1 MSDKMHSIGIKQLLK
16 QITEEYIKENSIFGI
31 TGTNFYKE
39 KQDLKFSIFDNTISS
54 PVGPAAGPHTQLAQ
68 NIVSAYLTGGRFFE
82 LKTVQILDELTV
94 EKPCID
100 SYDECYNVEWS
111 QELKL
116 HESYEEY
123 LKAWFILHFL
133 HVLLNP
139 GNSSDRNFIF
149 NMSVGYNLD
158 GIKQERMQTFIN
170 SLIDAS
176 INPLFSEYKKLF
188 LEEINSGILKNL
200 IEKKC
205 NGSENIS
212 AKLNDIFENISPNI
226 SNSVTLS
233 TMHGCPPAEIES
245 IAKYLISEKN
255 LNTYVKLN
263 PTLLGY
269 NMVHNTFNSLGY
281 KNIFLN
287 EHSFESDLKFE
298 DALPMISRLQE
309 FAKKHNKQFGVK
321 LSNTLAVRNKRQVM
335 PGEEMYMSGRALFP
349 LTINVAAK
357 LAEAFKGELNI
368 SFSGGAS
375 IYNSADI
382 LKCGIF
388 PITYATD
395 LLKPGGYKRL
405 FHIAEK
411 LDKNFSGSFSKTTIN
426 VDYLKKLAE
435 NSLTDEYYKKEFKKV
450 ESIKVNSELPVFDCF
465 IAPCS
470 AACPIHQDVAEYV
483 RLIDEQKYTEAFE
496 VIVSK
501 NALPNITAHICDHQC
516 MYHCTRWDYDAPV
529 EIRDYKKKAVLN
541 GYEEFIKKSVSGIV
555 SNNIPAAVIGAGPS
569 GLAASYFLAMAGFDV
584 TVFEKTGK
592 AGGVVQNIIPY
603 FRLPQS
609 AIDKDIEFIKRL
621 GVKFQYNT
629 DENFSISGLKGE
641 GYKYIYISIGAELS
655 NGLQLDKQDKEIINA
670 LDFLSLYHQGKSPAL
685 GKNVAVV
692 GGGNSAMDAAR
703 AAKRVAGVDNVS
715 IIYRRTMEFMP
726 ADKEELDAAIEDGV
740 IINEL
745 SLPVEFTSGKVKCQ
759 KMKLGDI
766 DKDNRRKVISMENE
780 FEYFEIDTLITAIGE
795 SVDTTILSTN
805 NISLGKNN
813 KAVIDFNSNETS
825 VENVYI
831 GGDASRGP
839 ATVVQAIADGK
850 KAAEA
855 IIKKENINLSFN
867 KDFSYLFNIEQRIE
881 SINSNKAKVYNSS
894 ANAAN
899 SRCLE
904 CNILCNKCIDV
915 CPNRAN
921 AAIKI
926 NSGTF
931 RNINQI
937 LHLDGLCN
945 ECGNCATFCPHQ
957 GAPYKD
963 KITIFRNKEEFE
975 DSLNNGF
982 YFSKTTKEDIT
993 AVIRSKSVLT
1003 QLTYSYDGKLEENGN
1018 KELPEDILKISE
1030 MIGTVISDYSY
1041 LIV

>member
-16 QITEEYIKENSIFGI
+16 QITEEYIKEDSIFGI
-31 TGTNFYKE
+31 NRTNFYKE
-39 KQDLKFSIFDNTISS
+39 KQNLSFSIFDNSIST

-68 NIVSAYLTGGRFFE
+68 NIISAYLAGGRFFE

-116 HESYEEY
+116 NESYEEY

-139 GNSSDRNFIF
+139 ENSFDRNFIF

-170 SLIDAS
+170 SLINAS
-176 INPLFSEYKKLF
+176 ENPLFPEYKKLF

-205 NGSENIS
+205 NDYKKIS
-212 AKLNDIFENISPNI
+212 AKLNNIFANISPNI

-233 TMHGCPPAEIES
+233 TMHGCPPEEIES

-269 NMVHNTFNSLGY
+269 KMVHNTLNSLGY

-298 DALPMISRLQE
+298 DALPMISRLKE
-309 FAKKHNKQFGVK
+309 FAGKYNREFGVK
-321 LSNTLAVRNKRQVM
+321 LSNTLAVRNKREVM

-357 LAEAFKGELNI
+357 LTEAFNGELNI

-375 IYNSADI
+375 IYNSSDI

-405 FHIAEK
+405 FHIAET
-411 LDKNFSGSFSKTTIN
+411 LDKTFNGNFIKGTIDVN
-426 VDYLKKLAE
+426 YLKKLAE
-435 NSLTDEYYKKEFKKV
+435 NSLSDTYYKKEYKKI

-529 EIRDYKKKAVLN
+529 EIRDYKKRAVLN
-541 GYEEFIKKSVSGIV
+541 GYEEFIKKSVTGIS
-555 SNNIPAAVIGAGPS
+555 SNNIPVAVIGAGPS

-592 AGGVVQNIIPY
+592 AGGVVQNIIPD

-621 GVKFQYNT
+621 GVKFKYNA
-629 DENFSISGLKGE
+629 EEEFSISGLKNE
-641 GYKYIYISIGAELS
+641 GYKYVYISIGAELS

-670 LDFLSLYHQGKSPAL
+670 LDFLSLYHQGKSPSL
-685 GKNVAVV
+685 GKNVAVI

-703 AAKRVAGVDNVS
+703 AAKRVHGVDNVS
-715 IIYRRTMEFMP
+715 IIYRRTTEFMP

-740 IINEL
+740 TINEL
-745 SLPVEFTSGKVKCQ
+745 LLPVEFSSGKVKCQ
-759 KMKLGDI
+759 KMKLGDL
-766 DKDNRRKVISMENE
+766 DKDKRRKVLPMDNE
-780 FEYFEIDTLITAIGE
+780 FEYFNIDTLITAIGE
-795 SVDTTILSTN
+795 IVDTKLLSNN

-813 KAVIDFNSNETS
+813 KAIIDFNTNETS
-825 VENVYI
+825 VENVFI

-839 ATVVQAIADGK
+839 ATVVEAIADGK

-855 IIKKENINLSFN
+855 IIKKEKINLSFN
-867 KDFSYLFNIEQRIE
+867 KDFSYLLNVENRIE
-881 SINSNKAKVYNSS
+881 DINNNKAKVYTSSDNS
-894 ANAAN
+894 AN

-926 NSGTF
+926 DPGTF

-937 LHLDGLCN
+937 LHLDSLCN

-975 DSLNNGF
+975 DSKNNGF
-982 YFSKTTKEDIT
+982 YFSNKSEEKIT
-993 AVIRSKSVLT
+993 AELRYENTFI
-1003 QLTYSYDGKLEENGN
+1003 QLIYTNDGKLLEKND
-1018 KELPEDILKISE
+1018 KELSEDLLKVSIV
-1030 MIGTVISDYSY
+1030 IGTVISDYSY
-1041 LIV
+1041 LIM

>member
-1 MSDKMHSIGIKQLLK
+1 MSDKMHSIEIKQLLK

-31 TGTNFYKE
+31 TETNFYKE
-39 KQDLKFSIFDNTISS
+39 QQSLSFKIFNNSIST

-68 NIVSAYLTGGRFFE
+68 NIISAYLTGGRFFE

-116 HESYEEY
+116 HESYDEY

-170 SLIDAS
+170 SLINAS
-176 INPLFSEYKKLF
+176 ESPLFLEYKKLF
-188 LEEINSGILKNL
+188 LEEISSGVLKNL

-205 NGSENIS
+205 TDCKNIS
-212 AKLNDIFENISPNI
+212 AKLNQTFENISPNI
-226 SNSVTLS
+226 SDSVTLS
-233 TMHGCPPAEIES
+233 TMHGCPPEEIES

-255 LNTYVKLN
+255 LNTYIKLN

-269 NMVHNTFNSLGY
+269 KMVNDTLYGLGY

-298 DALPMISRLQE
+298 DALPMISRLKE
-309 FAKKHNKQFGVK
+309 FAGKYKKEFGVK
-321 LSNTLAVRNKRQVM
+321 LSNTLAVRNKREVM

-357 LAEAFKGELNI
+357 LAEAFNGELNI

-375 IYNSADI
+375 IYNSSDI

-405 FHIAEK
+405 FHIAEE
-411 LDKNFSGSFSKTTIN
+411 LNKNFSGNFNKTTIDVN
-426 VDYLKKLAE
+426 YVKKLAE
-435 NSLTDEYYKKEFKKV
+435 DALADVHYKKEYKKI

-470 AACPIHQDVAEYV
+470 VACPIHQDVAEYV
-483 RLIDEQKYTEAFE
+483 RLIDEGKYAEAFE
-496 VIVSK
+496 VIVSR

-541 GYEEFIKKSVSGIV
+541 GYEEFIKKSVNGIS
-555 SNNIPAAVIGAGPS
+555 SNNIPVAVIGAGPS

-592 AGGVVQNIIPY
+592 AGGVVQNIIPD

-609 AIDKDIEFIKRL
+609 AIDKDIEFTKRL
-621 GVKFQYNT
+621 GVKFKYNT
-629 DENFSISGLKGE
+629 EEDFSVPGLKDK
-641 GYKYIYISIGAELS
+641 GYKYVYISIGAELS
-655 NGLQLDKQDKEIINA
+655 NDLLLEKQDKEIINA
-670 LDFLSLYHQGKSPAL
+670 LDFLSLYHQGKSPVL

-703 AAKRVAGVDNVS
+703 AAKRVPGVDNVS
-715 IIYRRTMEFMP
+715 IIYRRTTEFMP

-745 SLPVEFTSGKVKCQ
+745 SLPVEFSSGKVKCQ
-759 KMKLGDI
+759 KMKLGDL
-766 DKDNRRKVISMENE
+766 DKDKRRKVLPMENE
-780 FEYFEIDTLITAIGE
+780 FEYFDIDTLITAIGE
-795 SVDTTILSTN
+795 SVDTKLLIAN

-813 KAVIDFNSNETS
+813 KAVIDFNTNETS
-825 VENVYI
+825 VENVFI

-855 IIKKENINLSFN
+855 IIKKENISLSFN
-867 KDFSYLFNIEQRIE
+867 KDFSYLFNIEKRVE
-881 SINSNKAKVYNSS
+881 DINSNKARVYSSSENS
-894 ANAAN
+894 AN

-921 AAIKI
+921 AALKI
-926 NSGTF
+926 NSGSF

-937 LHLDGLCN
+937 LHLDSLCN

-963 KITIFRNKEEFE
+963 KITIFRNKEDFE
-975 DSLNNGF
+975 DSRNNGF
-982 YFSKTTKEDIT
+982 YISNKSEEKIT
-993 AVIRSKSVLT
+993 AELRYDNAFV
-1003 QLTYSYDGKLEENGN
+1003 QLNFTNDGKLAE
-1018 KELPEDILKISE
+1018 KSDKKLSEDIVKASI

-1041 LIV
+1041 LII

>member
-1 MSDKMHSIGIKQLLK
+1 MSDKMHSIEIKQLLK

-31 TGTNFYKE
+31 TETNFYKE
-39 KQDLKFSIFDNTISS
+39 QQSLFFKIFNNSIST

-68 NIVSAYLTGGRFFE
+68 NIISAYLTGGRFFE

-116 HESYEEY
+116 HESYDEY

-170 SLIDAS
+170 SLINAS
-176 INPLFSEYKKLF
+176 ESPLFLEYKKLF
-188 LEEINSGILKNL
+188 LEEISSGVLKNL

-205 NGSENIS
+205 TDCKNIS
-212 AKLNDIFENISPNI
+212 AKLNQTFENISPNI
-226 SNSVTLS
+226 SDSVTLS
-233 TMHGCPPAEIES
+233 TMHGCPPEEIES

-255 LNTYVKLN
+255 LNTYIKLN

-269 NMVHNTFNSLGY
+269 KMVNDTLYGLGY

-298 DALPMISRLQE
+298 DALPMISRLKE
-309 FAKKHNKQFGVK
+309 FAGKYKKEFGVK
-321 LSNTLAVRNKRQVM
+321 LSNTLAVRNKREVM

-357 LAEAFKGELNI
+357 LAEAFNGELNI

-375 IYNSADI
+375 IYNSSDI

-405 FHIAEK
+405 FHIAEE
-411 LDKNFSGSFSKTTIN
+411 LNKNFSGNFNKTTIDVN
-426 VDYLKKLAE
+426 YVKKLAE
-435 NSLTDEYYKKEFKKV
+435 DALADVHYKKEYKKI

-470 AACPIHQDVAEYV
+470 VACPIHQDVAEYV
-483 RLIDEQKYTEAFE
+483 RLIDEGKYAEAFE
-496 VIVSK
+496 VIVSR

-541 GYEEFIKKSVSGIV
+541 GYEEFIKKSVNGIS
-555 SNNIPAAVIGAGPS
+555 SNNIPVAVIGAGPS

-592 AGGVVQNIIPY
+592 AGGVVQNIIPD

-609 AIDKDIEFIKRL
+609 AIDKDIEFTKRL
-621 GVKFQYNT
+621 GVKFKYNT
-629 DENFSISGLKGE
+629 EEDFSVPGLKDK
-641 GYKYIYISIGAELS
+641 GYKYVYISIGAELS
-655 NGLQLDKQDKEIINA
+655 NDLLLEKQDKEIINA
-670 LDFLSLYHQGKSPAL
+670 LDFLSLYHQGKSPVL

-703 AAKRVAGVDNVS
+703 AAKRVPGVDNVS
-715 IIYRRTMEFMP
+715 IIYRRTTEFMP

-745 SLPVEFTSGKVKCQ
+745 SLPVEFSSGKVKCQ
-759 KMKLGDI
+759 KMKLGDL
-766 DKDNRRKVISMENE
+766 DKDKRRKVLPMENE
-780 FEYFEIDTLITAIGE
+780 FEYFDIDTLITAIGE
-795 SVDTTILSTN
+795 SVDTKLLIAN

-813 KAVIDFNSNETS
+813 KAVIDFNTNETS
-825 VENVYI
+825 VENVFI

-855 IIKKENINLSFN
+855 IIKKENISLSFN
-867 KDFSYLFNIEQRIE
+867 KDFSYLFNIEKRVE
-881 SINSNKAKVYNSS
+881 DINSNKARVYSSSENS
-894 ANAAN
+894 AN

-921 AAIKI
+921 AALKI
-926 NSGTF
+926 NSGSF

-937 LHLDGLCN
+937 LHLDSLCN

-963 KITIFRNKEEFE
+963 KITIFRNKEDFE
-975 DSLNNGF
+975 DSRNNGF
-982 YFSKTTKEDIT
+982 YISTKSEEKIT
-993 AVIRSKSVLT
+993 AELRYDNAFV
-1003 QLTYSYDGKLEENGN
+1003 QLNFTNDGKLAE
-1018 KELPEDILKISE
+1018 KSDKKLSEDIVKASI

-1041 LIV
+1041 LII